1 MSLAITGET
10 SPNLH
15 LPAASAAVAVL
26 ALTSIHH
33 IYGAALYDTPWRLH
47 IVYFALPAAALIAG
61 AIYLGRALRGSM
73 SGTIATW
80 AGSLLALAFP
90 VALIGF
96 YEGGY
101 NHLVKN
107 LVFFGSGEDAARTL
121 FSGEAYEMPN
131 NFFFELSGVAQ
142 FPLAIL
148 TAVLVVRLLR
158 STAANGA

>member
-1 MSLAITGET
+1 MSVTVAGET

-15 LPAASAAVAVL
+15 LNAGSAAVAVL

-33 IYGAALYDTPWRLH
+33 IYGAVVFDTPWRLH
-47 IVYFALPAAALIAG
+47 IVYLALPGAAVIAG
-61 AIYLGRALRGSM
+61 ALYLGRTWRGST
-73 SGTIATW
+73 SGAIATW

-96 YEGGY
+96 YEGAY
-101 NHLVKN
+101 NHVVKN
-107 LVFFGSGEDAARTL
+107 LVFFGFGEDAARTL

-131 NFFFELSGVAQ
+131 DFFFEMTGVAQ

-148 TAVLVVRLLR
+148 TTVLVVRLLR
-158 STAANGA
+158 STAANSA